1 MNDAPRAKPA
11 VWFPDTSALITLAV
25 HEPLHAAVR
34 AVLSRQRRVL
44 VTAIVDELDSLSRAR
59 GSLADWARTA
69 LGQLD
74 WLGRPVEVDVPVG
87 TRLAASFQE
96 RLAGERPLRHCLEH
110 YGEAAIVALA
120 CRARKFAPR
129 LLSDDY
135 GARALA
141 KVNGI
146 EPVSVHRLLF
156 SMISAGHLV
165 DAEAAD
171 FAAVLHKT
179 GRAADYTIEE
189 LRSGR
194 LGRSVNP
201 DRQRGK
207 SRSLPVVR
215 RLSRSSCA
223 LAASASG

>member
-1 MNDAPRAKPA
+1 VERDHGTGAWTDHPSAVVNDATQAKPA

-135 GARALA
+135 GAR
-141 KVNGI
+141 
-146 EPVSVHRLLF
+146 PWPRSTVSNR
-156 SMISAGHLV
+156 
-165 DAEAAD
+165 
-171 FAAVLHKT
+171 
-179 GRAADYTIEE
+179 
-189 LRSGR
+189 
-194 LGRSVNP
+194 
-201 DRQRGK
+201 
-207 SRSLPVVR
+207 
-215 RLSRSSCA
+215 
-223 LAASASG
+223 